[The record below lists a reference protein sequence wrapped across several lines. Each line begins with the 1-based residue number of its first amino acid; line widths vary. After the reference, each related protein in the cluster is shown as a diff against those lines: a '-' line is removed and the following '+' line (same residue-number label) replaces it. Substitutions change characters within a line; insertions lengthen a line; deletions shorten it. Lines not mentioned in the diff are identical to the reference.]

1 MAGAAVAKLPV
12 SDPGGTVHLLQ
23 VTDTHL
29 AAATGGT
36 LIGMDTDRSLQVV
49 LASLRR
55 AHPAPD
61 ALLATG
67 DLADAGAPEAYR
79 RLLGYLDGVTPRHF
93 WLPGNHDDRAAMAAV
108 AGEDR
113 LPGELRLGAWQVLLL
128 DSQVPGEVGG
138 RLGETELARLE
149 RGLGAAAAAGLYT
162 LVCLHHP
169 PVPVGCAWL
178 DEQRVADASALFAV
192 LERFPGAQALLWGH
206 VHQALERDQ
215 DGLKLLCTPSTCVQ
229 FKPGQAD
236 FAVDDEAPGYRWL
249 ALAPDG
255 RIDTGVTRVPVDLP
269 VDLDSSGYW

>member
-1 MAGAAVAKLPV
+1 MAGAAAPELSVF
-12 SDPGGTVHLLQ
+12 DPGGTVHLLQ

-29 AAATGGT
+29 AAAAGGT
-36 LIGMDTDRSLQVV
+36 LIGMDTDRSLRAV
-49 LASLRR
+49 LAALRR
-55 AHPAPD
+55 DHPAPD

-108 AGEDR
+108 AGEAR

-128 DSQVPGEVGG
+128 DSQVPGQVGG
-138 RLGETELARLE
+138 RLGEEELGRLE

-162 LVCLHHP
+162 LVCLHHQ

-178 DEQRVADASALFAV
+178 DEQRVADADALFAV
-192 LERFPGAQALLWGH
+192 LERFPGARGLLWGH
-206 VHQALERDQ
+206 VHQALERDR
-215 DGLKLLCTPSTCVQ
+215 DGLRLLCTPSTCVQ
-229 FKPGQAD
+229 FKPGQAG
-236 FAVDDEAPGYRWL
+236 FTVDDAAPGYRWL

-255 RIDTGVTRVPVDLP
+255 FIDTGVIRVPVDLP
-269 VDLDSSGYW
+269 VDLDSNGYQ